1 MSGVFISYRREDT
14 GGAAGRLYDRLCA
27 RFGPHRVFRDVD
39 TIEPGERFTRRI
51 EERLAATDVLIAL
64 IGREWLSSAHA
75 DGRRRLQDRGD
86 FVRLEIATALRRGI
100 PVIPALLHDATM
112 PREEELPSDLA
123 PLAQCQ
129 AIQID
134 DADFHEDVG
143 RLIDVLEPRI
153 GGSGL
158 RLRWPRT
165 IVVPALALLG
175 LVVAAAAFIL
185 FERGLAPSGGD
196 ATAALRSDAAVLS
209 AEQVRALIIQ
219 RGFFTARTNPAGG
232 AKHDYRQE
240 VSAGAAIV
248 VDRTSGLMWEQTGSG
263 RIVQGGRAGA
273 LAYAQSLN
281 SRRFGGFDNWRL
293 PTLEEALSLLAAE
306 RTAEFHLSP
315 VFNAASA
322 AFIWTV
328 DDAAEG
334 RGWVV
339 YYHDGFADEESHDF
353 NAYVRAVRS
362 HSVRAPTPA
371 RPSSSTPDT
380 MARGSIAE
388 RRHGLGIELDRL
400 R

>member
-27 RFGPHRVFRDVD
+27 RFGSRRVFRDVD

-64 IGREWLSSAHA
+64 IGREWLSSVHA
-75 DGRRRLQDRGD
+75 DGRPRLHDTGD

-112 PREEELPSDLA
+112 PREQELPSDLA

-129 AIQID
+129 AIHID
-134 DADFHEDVG
+134 DADFHEDVS
-143 RLIDVLEPRI
+143 RLIAVLEPRI
-153 GGSGL
+153 GNRGIAI
-158 RLRWPRT
+158 RWRRA
-165 IVVPALALLG
+165 IAIPALILLG
-175 LVVAAAAFIL
+175 LAAAAGL
-185 FERGLAPSGGD
+185 LLLGRGLAPSAGD
-196 ATAALRSDAAVLS
+196 APAALRSDAAVLS
-209 AEQVRALIIQ
+209 VEQVRALIIE
-219 RGFFTARTNPAGG
+219 RGFFSAHTNPAGG
-232 AKHDYRQE
+232 VKHDYRQE
-240 VSAGAAIV
+240 VAAGAAIV
-248 VDRTSGLMWEQTGSG
+248 IDRTSGLTWEQTGSG

-281 SRRFGGFDNWRL
+281 GRRFGGFDDWRL

-306 RTAEFHLSP
+306 RSAEFHLSP
-315 VFNAASA
+315 LFNAASA

-328 DDAAEG
+328 DDADAG

-339 YYHDGFADEESHDF
+339 YYRDGFAARESHDF

-362 HSVRAPTPA
+362 H
-371 RPSSSTPDT
+371 
-380 MARGSIAE
+380 
-388 RRHGLGIELDRL
+388 
-400 R
+400 